1 MSIIIYV
8 ESENGKIKK
17 SAYELASY
25 GRAIAD
31 KMNFELIAVT
41 FNLEEEEALGKYG
54 VEKVI
59 KFNGQSI
66 TNFTASQYD
75 DNISSYAN

>member
-31 KMNFELIAVT
+31 EMNFELIAVT
-41 FNLEEEEALGKYG
+41 FNIVKRRPSGNM
-54 VEKVI
+54 V
-59 KFNGQSI
+59 
-66 TNFTASQYD
+66 
-75 DNISSYAN
+75 